1 MQQARPSGEARPRPR
16 LTDAIRR
23 WLQDPRVS
31 GEMLAVLVALADHAD
46 AVGICWP
53 SQGHLAQRLA
63 WSRQRVGRVIA
74 QLVGLGLLRTRQL
87 YRRDRGCSV
96 LEYEIG
102 AIAPD
107 RKSVGSG
114 KRGEG
119 RIDLG

>member
-1 MQQARPSGEARPRPR
+1 
-16 LTDAIRR
+16 
-23 WLQDPRVS
+23 
-31 GEMLAVLVALADHAD
+31 MLAVLVALADHAD
-46 AVGICWP
+46 AFGICWP

-102 AIAPD
+102 ALAPDTAPACARSGQGAGTERDSRTESQNED
-107 RKSVGSG
+107 RKSTRLNYSH
-114 KRGEG
+114 
-119 RIDLG
+119 